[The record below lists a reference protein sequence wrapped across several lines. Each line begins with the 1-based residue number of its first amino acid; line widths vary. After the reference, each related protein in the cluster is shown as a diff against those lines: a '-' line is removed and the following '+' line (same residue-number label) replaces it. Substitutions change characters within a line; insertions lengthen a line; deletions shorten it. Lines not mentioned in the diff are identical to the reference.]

1 MTTQTL
7 YELADEIS
15 AASYKPWPDWFATG
29 WRMKCWIVHRKR
41 AAWLLVAWLVCLIFV
56 FILGGAVL

>member
-15 AASYKPWPDWFATG
+15 AASYKPWSDWFATG
-29 WRMKCWIVHRKR
+29 WRMKCWIVHSKR
-41 AAWLLVAWLVCLIFV
+41 AAWLAVAWLFGLTLA
-56 FILGGAVL
+56 FILGGVVL